1 MSSFEFFFAVFGFQE
16 HRLEKEKHLEDYLRD
31 HPPPPSSTTTK
42 GPITTLST
50 NTSKPGSE
58 GDKGSGEGTSNTDAK
73 ENTEPS
79 TEPAKQSTP
88 IEEPE
93 ADKTLKSVPLIQSKI
108 YVILQ
113 IYMQFRQPPVVKVG
127 QSRLK
132 CFFSNVFL
140 TFLCSFPMPYGFPV
154 PEMFSEA
161 NGSVAGNNSRNAT
174 GPAAAT
180 SVDGLSESQHV
191 TLLEG

>member
-1 MSSFEFFFAVFGFQE
+1 MVCFFGDLICDYCPHLSFFFAAFGFQE

-88 IEEPE
+88 TEEPE
-93 ADKTLKSVPLIQSKI
+93 ADKTLKSVPLIQSKSMW
-108 YVILQ
+108 YCR
-113 IYMQFRQPPVVKVG
+113 YTCNFD
-127 QSRLK
+127 
-132 CFFSNVFL
+132 N
-140 TFLCSFPMPYGFPV
+140 
-154 PEMFSEA
+154 
-161 NGSVAGNNSRNAT
+161 
-174 GPAAAT
+174 
-180 SVDGLSESQHV
+180 
-191 TLLEG
+191 LL

>member
-1 MSSFEFFFAVFGFQE
+1 MKEPFFLPMMRKDRQVWEKDEFWLLKCKLYNVTWIFFDIFHNGLFLWWLDLWLLSSFEFFFAAFGFQE

-88 IEEPE
+88 TEEPE
-93 ADKTLKSVPLIQSKI
+93 ADKTLKSVPLIQSKSMW
-108 YVILQ
+108 YCR
-113 IYMQFRQPPVVKVG
+113 YTCNFD
-127 QSRLK
+127 
-132 CFFSNVFL
+132 N
-140 TFLCSFPMPYGFPV
+140 
-154 PEMFSEA
+154 
-161 NGSVAGNNSRNAT
+161 
-174 GPAAAT
+174 
-180 SVDGLSESQHV
+180 
-191 TLLEG
+191 LL